1 MTIVEKVRTI
11 CPFCGTGC
19 GMELNVFQGKVVGVT
34 PDWSSP
40 VSEGALC
47 VKGQFGT
54 GFIHSPDRL
63 TTPLVRRNGELQEA
77 SWEEA
82 TTVIAEAFGK
92 IKERYGGAGFALWS
106 SSRSTNE
113 SNFMLEKF
121 AHAVLGTNNIDNC
134 SRT

>member
-1 MTIVEKVRTI
+1 MNLEKVRTV

-19 GMELNVFQGKVVGVT
+19 GIELNVSQGKVVGVT

-77 SWEEA
+77 TWEEA
-82 TTVIAEAFGK
+82 AGVIASSFGR
-92 IKERYGGAGFALWS
+92 IKDELGGGGFAVWS
-106 SSRSTNE
+106 SSRSINE
-113 SNFMLEKF
+113 SNFMLQKF
-121 AHAVLGTNNIDNC
+121 AHTVLGTNNVDNC

>member
-47 VKGQFGT
+47 VKGQFGFD
-54 GFIHSPDRL
+54 FISSPDRL
-63 TTPLVRRNGELQEA
+63 KMPLVRKNGELQEV

-82 TTVIAEAFGK
+82 LSTVAD
-92 IKERYGGAGFALWS
+92 R
-106 SSRSTNE
+106 
-113 SNFMLEKF
+113 
-121 AHAVLGTNNIDNC
+121 LGTIKKESGPKAFYAIASGRGPGEGSYMLQKFTRTVMGSNQIDNC
-134 SRT
+134 SRG